1 MSPSEV
7 ARLRQERVKEA
18 TDLFEK
24 QPGYAKA
31 ELEFLQR
38 GAALNERVDFQVKV
52 VGSPERMEHALAWL
66 DLWAE
71 THLDLVSDM
80 ELQKAF
86 QTLVWNNLQYNW
98 QQFTGRMYDEF
109 PPQVY
114 PGPGDRFKERANY
127 WITEGYK
134 RVVEAAPHPAPAQ
147 SVPTSRVFGEP
158 QPELLK
164 NQEYVNRKKAAAALG
179 ITTRTLD
186 RWTAD
191 RKLIPRGAGS
201 RKTFRVKDLLRLISQ
216 KKEGQERQE

>member
-114 PGPGDRFKERANY
+114 PRPRRSLQRAGELLDNGRIQARCGSSSPSRSCSVRANFSSVRRTSAGTAQKPG
-127 WITEGYK
+127 ICQPKESGRRPRNNDT
-134 RVVEAAPHPAPAQ
+134 HP
-147 SVPTSRVFGEP
+147 
-158 QPELLK
+158 
-164 NQEYVNRKKAAAALG
+164 
-179 ITTRTLD
+179 
-186 RWTAD
+186 
-191 RKLIPRGAGS
+191 
-201 RKTFRVKDLLRLISQ
+201 
-216 KKEGQERQE
+216 